1 RPPPGQITGGLVVPA
16 QGCRDDPRPVGRS
29 LCAVR
34 PRPGSPRCG
43 LGAAGGWHPSIV
55 AATFD
60 ASSGARRGMPDEQQR
75 LAYRRRGSGIVRPVG
90 PGAAEPYWRRRALVV
105 GAFLVLL
112 IIIRLFLF
120 TLGGRPGQAAPAG
133 TPSVAPTG
141 NASSDSSTETSAAP
155 SSASSGSP
163 S

>member
-1 RPPPGQITGGLVVPA
+1 
-16 QGCRDDPRPVGRS
+16 
-29 LCAVR
+29 R

-75 LAYRRRGSGIVRPVG
+75 IAYRRSVRGLMRPVG
-90 PGAAEPYWRRRALVV
+90 PEPSETYWMRRDLVA
-105 GAFLVLL
+105 GAFLALL
-112 IIIRLFLF
+112 IILLLFLF

-163 S
+163 SDASASAESPSPSASASTSASSRP